1 MKISLGSDHAGFKT
15 KQDIK
20 DYLISK
26 GIEVVDVGTYDGTI
40 STDYPDYAIKA
51 AELVSS
57 KETDFGI
64 VVCGTGLGV
73 AMSANK
79 VVGVRA
85 TPVSTVEFAQLA
97 RQHNNA
103 NVLALS
109 GRFVDLELNK
119 KIVDMFLNTPFEAGR
134 HERRTGKIFQ
144 YEKGKKEWKI

>member
-20 DYLISK
+20 EYLISK

-51 AELVSS
+51 AELVSK
-57 KETDFGI
+57 KETDFAI

-73 AMSANK
+73 SISANK
-79 VVGVRA
+79 VIGIRA
-85 TPVSTVEFAQLA
+85 VPIETVEFAKLA

-109 GRFVDLELNK
+109 GRFVELELNK
-119 KIVDMFLNTPFEAGR
+119 KIVDAFLETQFEGGR

-144 YEKGKKEWKI
+144 YEKGNK

>member
-1 MKISLGSDHAGFKT
+1 MKISLGSDHAGFKM

-26 GIEVVDVGTYDGTI
+26 GLEVVDVGTYDGTI

-51 AELVSS
+51 AELVSR
-57 KETDFGI
+57 KEADFGI

-73 AMSANK
+73 AMAANK
-79 VVGVRA
+79 VEGVRA
-85 TPVSTVEFAQLA
+85 TPIETVEFAKLA

-109 GRFVDLELNK
+109 GRFVEPELNK
-119 KIVDMFLNTPFEAGR
+119 KIVDAFLETQFEGGR
-134 HERRTGKIFQ
+134 HERRTGKISQ
-144 YEKGKKEWKI
+144 YEKGKK